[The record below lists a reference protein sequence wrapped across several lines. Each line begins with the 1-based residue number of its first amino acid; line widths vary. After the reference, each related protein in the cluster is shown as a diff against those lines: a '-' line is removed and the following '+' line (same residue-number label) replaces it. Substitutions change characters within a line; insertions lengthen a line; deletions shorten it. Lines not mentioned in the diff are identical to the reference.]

1 MNITR
6 LSITGCLVLS
16 MLGAGVF
23 VSAPAQA
30 TQLHEGGEAQ
40 VVASVNGA
48 EQMSLVFAGSG
59 TVSLVSNSTVSE
71 NFDTLANTT
80 GLTTAT
86 ALPTGWYFIESGT
99 SARNNNAYAVDTGA
113 GNSGD
118 TLSLGSISATDRA
131 LGMLKSSTLTS
142 TIGAS
147 LLNATGDVVSS
158 LIITYTGEQWRFG
171 ATGRN
176 DRIDFQY
183 STDATSLNTGTWT
196 DVNTLDFTAP
206 TQATTGAYD
215 GNASANRATM
225 NATITGLSVAAN
237 ATIWIR
243 WLDFDA
249 SGSDDSLGVD
259 DLSIFTPSNGPT
271 PTSTSTQ
278 TPTDTPTPTSLP
290 SATPTLTQTPVPV
303 TVDWVGLLWP
313 DKDQTNTI
321 ASGSMFDVYVQ
332 VYKSGVTDPTGQ
344 GAGIECEIYWS
355 PVSSFGGGWI
365 GSPYTT
371 TTTYNVDIGNN
382 DEYKGALGPLSAGLY
397 EYTARCEMIGQNSW
411 TFVSDNTN
419 NGKITVTGPT
429 DTPTP
434 SATPTATHTP
444 TLTPSATQTPTDTA
458 TPTVTPTPVNVC
470 AAPVMTIG
478 QVQGTTDTTPY
489 SGTVVSVRGVVIAD
503 FEGAS
508 PNLRGW
514 YMQDAGDGDPATSD
528 GIYVFDFDTATDQ
541 VVAGHIYSIT
551 GTATEF
557 SGQTQLTNYTL
568 TDCGASSLPT
578 PVDVTLPFPSSTYAE
593 RYEGMLVR
601 FPQDLTLTNNFYLG
615 RFAEVGLSSGGR
627 LWQPTNIVAPGAA
640 AIAQQAANDL
650 NYIQLDDAL
659 NNQNPDPVI
668 YGGGTNQLSF
678 TDTLRGGYTVTNL
691 VGVMSYSWAGNV
703 ASPNSYRIRPVVG
716 YTPNFVA
723 ANPRPT
729 PPPFT
734 GANVVLAA
742 GNVLNYFNTFGLG
755 NCTNGS
761 GGTTTDCRGATNL
774 TEFDRQ
780 WPKTVRNIVNGGAD
794 VFAFMEM
801 ENDGYGAG
809 SAIQDLLD
817 KLNAVAGAGTYAFI
831 NPDTTNGLNSLG
843 TDAIKVG
850 MFYKPAKVTPV
861 GTTAVLNTTAFVN
874 GGDTSPRNRPALA
887 QAFQI
892 ANGEKFIVAVNHLK
906 SKGSACDAPDSG
918 DGQGNCAVVRTNA
931 ANLLTSWLNTD
942 PTGTSDPDRFI
953 VGDLNSYA
961 MENPITAIK
970 SAGYTNLISQYMG
983 ADGYSYQFDGQWG
996 YLDHALASNAAL
1008 TQVVGL
1014 LEWHINAD
1022 EPVVLDY
1029 NTEFKSNP
1037 NQLNIFYG
1045 SNEYR
1050 SSDHDPV
1057 LVGLNLQP
1065 PGTPTPTPTP
1075 TETPVPTN
1083 TPTGTILPTNTP
1095 TETMTPTN
1103 TPTASPT
1110 SPPTNTPTQTATPT
1124 QTSTPTPTATPDPC
1138 LPTLVQWNFNASDLV
1153 PAVGS
1158 GTAAYGSALLSP
1170 TFPSGFSGIA
1180 GDGSWS
1186 LTNWTTGSSPDAN
1199 SYFEFNTSATGASN
1213 LKLSFNER
1221 RSGTGIH
1228 NLAVYYSTDGVNYTA
1243 VQTMTVPDDTLWR
1256 TWLVDMSGITA
1267 LNNSATVSFRIYGYA
1282 AEAGTGTWRIDN
1294 VTVTGYANA
1303 CFTATPTPTQMPT
1316 QTPTATQTP
1325 TQTPTPTATP
1335 KPLHYY
1341 YLPNTIRASS
1351 AGW

>member
-30 TQLHEGGEAQ
+30 TQLHEGREAQ
-40 VVASVNGA
+40 GVARVSGV
-48 EQMSLVFAGSG
+48 EQVLAPYASPDIVISQVYAGG
-59 TVSLVSNSTVSE
+59 
-71 NFDTLANTT
+71 
-80 GLTTAT
+80 
-86 ALPTGWYFIESGT
+86 
-99 SARNNNAYAVDTGA
+99 
-113 GNSGD
+113 
-118 TLSLGSISATDRA
+118 
-131 LGMLKSSTLTS
+131 
-142 TIGAS
+142 
-147 LLNATGDVVSS
+147 
-158 LIITYTGEQWRFG
+158 G
-171 ATGRN
+171 ATGGTPTYVADYVELFNTSASVVSLSGLSLQYGSATGQFGSSAGNIFALPAVNLNPGQYYLVQLGTVTGFGSPISPSPDITTTNLSMGGSNGKVALANQTTTLGCGATATPCTLPNALIRDLVSYGTANNAEGGIAVGALTTVTGAIRN
-176 DRIDFQY
+176 
-183 STDATSLNTGTWT
+183 LNGCQDT
-196 DVNTLDFTAP
+196 DVNGSNFTIVTAP
-206 TQATTGAYD
+206 VPR
-215 GNASANRATM
+215 NSASPLNPC
-225 NATITGLSVAAN
+225 SV
-237 ATIWIR
+237 
-243 WLDFDA
+243 L
-249 SGSDDSLGVD
+249 
-259 DLSIFTPSNGPT
+259 
-271 PTSTSTQ
+271 TS
-278 TPTDTPTPTSLP
+278 TPTPTP
-290 SATPTLTQTPVPV
+290 TATPTQTPSSTSTPTPTQTPVPAM
-303 TVDWVGLLWP
+303 VDWVGLLWP
-313 DKDQTNTI
+313 DKNQTNI
-321 ASGSMFDVYVQ
+321 IVSGSTFDVYVQ
-332 VYKSGVTDPTGQ
+332 VYKSGITDPTGQ

-355 PVSSFGGGWI
+355 PVSSFGGAWI

-371 TTTYNVDIGNN
+371 TTTYNVDKGNN
-382 DEYKGALGPLSAGLY
+382 DEYMGTLGPLSAGLY

-411 TFVSDNTN
+411 TFVSDGTN

-444 TLTPSATQTPTDTA
+444 TLTPSATQTPTETA

-489 SGTVVSVRGVVIAD
+489 SGTVVSVRGVVIGD
-503 FEGAS
+503 YEGAS
-508 PNLRGW
+508 PNPRGW

-541 VVAGHIYSIT
+541 VVAGRIYSIT

-578 PVDVTLPFPSSTYAE
+578 PVDVTLPFASSTYAE

-627 LWQPTNIVAPGAA
+627 LWQPTNIVAPGAP
-640 AIAQQAANDL
+640 AIAQQAANKL

-668 YGGGTNQLSF
+668 YGGGTSQLNF
-678 TDTLRGGYTVTNL
+678 TNTLRGGYTVTNL
-691 VGVMSYSWAGNV
+691 VGVMAYSWAGNA
-703 ASPNSYRIRPVVG
+703 ASPNAYRIRPVVG

-742 GNVLNYFNTFGLG
+742 GNVLNYFNTFGTG

-761 GGTTTDCRGATNL
+761 GGAATDCRGANNA
-774 TEFDRQ
+774 TEFARQ
-780 WPKTVRNIVNGGAD
+780 WPKTVRNIVDGGAD

-801 ENDGYGAG
+801 ENDGYGAS

-817 KLNAVAGAGTYAFI
+817 KLNADAGAGAYAFI

-874 GGDTSPRNRPALA
+874 GGDTSQRNRPALT

-906 SKGSACDAPDSG
+906 SKGSACDAPDTG

-931 ANLLTSWLNTD
+931 ANELTSWLNTD
-942 PTGTSDPDRFI
+942 PTGTGDPDRFI

-983 ADGYSYQFDGQWG
+983 TDGYSYQFDGQWG

-1022 EPVVLDY
+1022 EPVALDY
-1029 NTEFKSNP
+1029 NTEFKSA

-1045 SNEYR
+1045 SDEYR

-1103 TPTASPT
+1103 TPTALPT
-1110 SPPTNTPTQTATPT
+1110 STPTN
-1124 QTSTPTPTATPDPC
+1124 TPTPTATPDPC

-1153 PAVGS
+1153 PVIGS

-1170 TFPSGFSGIA
+1170 TFSSGFSGIA

-1221 RSGTGIH
+1221 RSGTGIRS
-1228 NLAVYYSTDGVNYTA
+1228 LAVYYSTDGVNYTA
-1243 VQTMTVPDDTLWR
+1243 VQTMTVPDDTAWR
-1256 TWLVDMSGITA
+1256 TWPVDMSGITA

-1303 CFTATPTPTQMPT
+1303 CFTTTPTPTQTPT
-1316 QTPTATQTP
+1316 QTPTATPTP

-1341 YLPNTIRASS
+1341 YLPNTIRTYSS
-1351 AGW
+1351 GW